1 MSSYLIITFDC
12 CQVEL
17 TGSDIFQVKK
27 GDRYGFTWL
36 ELGVI
41 DFDVVTTSRYC
52 ENAQMFNVGQTASLV
67 DNRYGKR
74 DYSIRLQFTD
84 CSQPAPTECGTLLCV
99 AQLQPEMIRYM
110 FL

>member
-17 TGSDIFQVKK
+17 TGSDVFQVKKK

-36 ELGVI
+36 DLGVI
-41 DFDVVTTSRYC
+41 DFDVVTTPRYC
-52 ENAQMFNVGQTASLV
+52 ENAEMFNVGQTATLF
-67 DNRYGKR
+67 DNRHGNR

-84 CSQPAPTECGTLLCV
+84 CSGEAEAYAYSEDCSK
-99 AQLQPEMIRYM
+99 
-110 FL
+110 